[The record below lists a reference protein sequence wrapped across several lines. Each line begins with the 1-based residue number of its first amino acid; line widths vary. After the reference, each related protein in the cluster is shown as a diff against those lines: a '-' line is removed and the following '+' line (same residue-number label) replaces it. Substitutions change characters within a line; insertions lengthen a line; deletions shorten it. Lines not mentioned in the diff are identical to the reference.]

1 LIIFKIRV
9 IFYNDFPALDFLLK
23 LEIPVFYI
31 FQVYLMRHFA
41 FLAIQKLFVSM
52 ITATK
57 RSLTILDGFGEVKV
71 DKVVHGFVR
80 LLWEVNELG
89 WSFGE
94 YLGFLVV
101 REYLGFLVEGGHVN
115 AGADDYF
122 LWGVGRFFSVSGH

>member
-9 IFYNDFPALDFLLK
+9 IFYNNFPALDLLLK
-23 LEIPVFYI
+23 LEISVLHI
-31 FQVYLMRHFA
+31 LKINLMRQFA
-41 FLAIQKLFVSM
+41 FFAIQKLFVSM
-52 ITATK
+52 ITATR

-94 YLGFLVV
+94 YLRFLVV
-101 REYLGFLVEGGHVN
+101 REYLGFLVKGGHVN

>member
-1 LIIFKIRV
+1 
-9 IFYNDFPALDFLLK
+9 
-23 LEIPVFYI
+23 
-31 FQVYLMRHFA
+31 MRHFA

-71 DKVVHGFVR
+71 DEVVHGFVR
-80 LLWEVNELG
+80 LSREVNELG

-94 YLGFLVV
+94 YLRFLVV
-101 REYLGFLVEGGHVN
+101 REYLGFLVKGGHVN

-122 LWGVGRFFSVSGH
+122 LWGVGGLFSVSGH